1 AKVESLRDKVDGNEL
16 DLSLCNLTEVPVKE
30 LAAVPKATFLDL
42 SCNNLTTLSPEFCL
56 LTHLVKVDLSKN
68 QLVSLP
74 EEIGQL
80 YSLQHL
86 DLYNNKLTM
95 LPLSFCQL
103 RVSSRARR
111 IQIDLYRKELVISA
125 ICLCLQCLKWLDLK
139 DNPLEPTLAKAAG
152 DCLNEKQ
159 CRQCAGRVLLH
170 MKLLQEE
177 ADNVRERR
185 LLKEKEQEKKR
196 EAKQR
201 EREARE
207 REVQKKK
214 KAEEKERKRKEYEA
228 QLAAQAAQEQHK
240 KKKEEKKKR
249 ASQNQDKKKASVSK
263 PQTRRSVCSRL
274 FSLLLRI
281 LLLLIISAAAV
292 VGACRVPELKKQEMC
307 APVNLYTD
315 EALSWARGL
324 DVVQQVIQKIS

>member
-1 AKVESLRDKVDGNEL
+1 MNKAKVESLRDKVEGNEL
-16 DLSLCNLTEVPVKE
+16 DLSLCNLTDVPVKE
-30 LAAVPKATFLDL
+30 LAAVPKATVLDL
-42 SCNNLTTLSPEFCL
+42 SCNNLTTLTPDFCT

-86 DLYNNKLTM
+86 DLYNNKLTT

-103 RVSSRARR
+103 RS
-111 IQIDLYRKELVISA
+111 
-125 ICLCLQCLKWLDLK
+125 LKWLDLK
-139 DNPLEPTLAKAAG
+139 DNPLEPILAKAAG

-159 CRQCAGRVLLH
+159 CRQCSGRVLQH
-170 MKLLQEE
+170 MRFLQEE
-177 ADNVRERR
+177 ADKQRERK

-207 REVQKKK
+207 REAQKRK
-214 KAEEKERKRKEYEA
+214 KAEEKERKRREYEA
-228 QLAAQAAQEQHK
+228 QMTAQAVQEQQK
-240 KKKEEKKKR
+240 KKKEDKKKR
-249 ASQNQDKKKASVSK
+249 ASQNQDKKKVSVSAGV
-263 PQTRRSVCSRL
+263 PQTRRSWCSRL
-274 FSLLLRI
+274 FSLLLRV
-281 LLLLIISAAAV
+281 LLLLIVGAAATI
-292 VGACRVPELKKQEMC
+292 GACRVTELKKEAFC
-307 APVNLYTD
+307 VPVNLYTD

-324 DVVQQVIQKIS
+324 DVVQQVIQKISDLQQ

>member
-1 AKVESLRDKVDGNEL
+1 MVGSCHRSKAMNKAKVESLRDKVEGNEL
-16 DLSLCNLTEVPVKE
+16 DLSLCNLTDVPVKE
-30 LAAVPKATFLDL
+30 L
-42 SCNNLTTLSPEFCL
+42 PEFCT

-74 EEIGQL
+74 EEIGHL

-86 DLYNNKLTM
+86 DLYNNKLTT

-103 RVSSRARR
+103 RSLR
-111 IQIDLYRKELVISA
+111 
-125 ICLCLQCLKWLDLK
+125 WLDLK

-159 CRQCAGRVLLH
+159 CRQCAGRVLQH
-170 MKLLQEE
+170 MKFLQEE
-177 ADNVRERR
+177 ADKERERR

-207 REVQKKK
+207 REAQKKK

-228 QLAAQAAQEQHK
+228 QMAAQAAQEQQK

-249 ASQNQDKKKASVSK
+249 ASQNQDKKKASGGV
-263 PQTRRSVCSRL
+263 PQSRRSVCARL

-281 LLLLIISAAAV
+281 LLLLIIGAAAV
-292 VGACRVPELKKQEMC
+292 ICACRVTELKKEAFC

-315 EALSWARGL
+315 EALSWVRGL
-324 DVVQQVIQKIS
+324 DVVQQVIQKISDLQQ

>member
-103 RVSSRARR
+103 RV
-111 IQIDLYRKELVISA
+111 IVISA

-228 QLAAQAAQEQHK
+228 QMAAQAAQEQHK

-249 ASQNQDKKKASVSK
+249 ASQNQDKKKASISK